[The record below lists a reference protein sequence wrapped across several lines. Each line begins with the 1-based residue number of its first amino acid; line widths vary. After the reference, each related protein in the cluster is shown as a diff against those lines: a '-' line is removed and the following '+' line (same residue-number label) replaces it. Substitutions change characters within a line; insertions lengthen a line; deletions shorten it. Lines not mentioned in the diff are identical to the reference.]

1 MTETKLLKLA
11 VRQFILDKIRE
22 ATIFEFVDLAAKYD
36 LSAFRVAEC
45 FDNELWRVDKF
56 LGYPDLETLYDFY
69 NPHNQPLSKID
80 EIE

>member
-22 ATIFEFVDLAAKYD
+22 ATTLELADLAVKYD
-36 LSAFRVAEC
+36 LSAFHVAEC

-56 LGYPDLETLYDFY
+56 LGYPDLETLDDFHTPTT
-69 NPHNQPLSKID
+69 NP
-80 EIE
+80 

>member
-22 ATIFEFVDLAAKYD
+22 ATTLELADLAVKYD
-36 LSAFRVAEC
+36 LSAFHVAEC
-45 FDNELWRVDKF
+45 FEDEVWRVDKF